1 MGVSGGSSSSVAM
14 GSDKGSS
21 SIASSHYGG
30 SSMVGGSGDN
40 GEGLLV
46 DVRLRG
52 NLNVHVGLGGNLDMD
67 IGLSSRGQL
76 GVGNAR
82 IIQTSIHT
90 GGLGIDSGSGS
101 ITGKSIVASISVGV
115 SRISSIS
122 GGGVSGVSGHNHT
135 SRSGSSTSE
144 KGNKRSHGECM
155 NC

>member
-1 MGVSGGSSSSVAM
+1 M
-14 GSDKGSS
+14 
-21 SIASSHYGG
+21 H
-30 SSMVGGSGDN
+30 
-40 GEGLLV
+40 
-46 DVRLRG
+46 
-52 NLNVHVGLGGNLDMD
+52 
-67 IGLSSRGQL
+67 IGLSLNLSMDVGVGNASIIQTSIHTGGQL
-76 GVGNAR
+76 GVGNAS

-122 GGGVSGVSGHNHT
+122 GGGVSGVSGHNHA

-155 NC
+155 NCYYC

>member
-1 MGVSGGSSSSVAM
+1 MDIGLSSDLFMHIGLSLNL
-14 GSDKGSS
+14 
-21 SIASSHYGG
+21 
-30 SSMVGGSGDN
+30 SM
-40 GEGLLV
+40 
-46 DVRLRG
+46 DVRLG
-52 NLNVHVGLGGNLDMD
+52 LSLNMD

-122 GGGVSGVSGHNHT
+122 GGGVSGVSGHNHA

-155 NC
+155 NCYYCSTQLNSPC

>member
-1 MGVSGGSSSSVAM
+1 MGGDKGSSSSVSMGGGKGSSSSVAM

-30 SSMVGGSGDN
+30 SSVVGGSGNN

-46 DVRLRG
+46 
-52 NLNVHVGLGGNLDMD
+52 D

-76 GVGNAR
+76 GVGNAS
-82 IIQTSIHT
+82 IIQTSIPT

-115 SRISSIS
+115 SRISS
-122 GGGVSGVSGHNHT
+122 
-135 SRSGSSTSE
+135 
-144 KGNKRSHGECM
+144 
-155 NC
+155 